1 MGPEPISGVLLA
13 GSPTTPGSYF
23 ASSFPEHVGT
33 WSEGTFRQKTAN
45 QGCRQMQCAE
55 DMNMPK
61 EGWDSAYQPW
71 SQVSSL
77 VYVVA
82 KGC

>member
-1 MGPEPISGVLLA
+1 
-13 GSPTTPGSYF
+13 
-23 ASSFPEHVGT
+23 
-33 WSEGTFRQKTAN
+33 
-45 QGCRQMQCAE
+45 MQCAE